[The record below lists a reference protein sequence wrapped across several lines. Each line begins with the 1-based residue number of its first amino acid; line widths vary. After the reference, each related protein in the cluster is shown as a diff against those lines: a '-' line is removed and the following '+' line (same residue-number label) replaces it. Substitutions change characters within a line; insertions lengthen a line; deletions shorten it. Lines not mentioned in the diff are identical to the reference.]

1 MLDPTAD
8 DQRYFFVHVMFVPGM
23 PILFPIESTVF
34 ERRYLYPNAEDA
46 DVFAAYMDYGY
57 VKRLTEERKR
67 RTKLFIGHLPFAAA
81 RYFGEGLKTIAFFCD
96 PVERAI
102 VHLKDWIATFA
113 PFRGRTAE
121 EIWEDREAYAA
132 YFDNI
137 QLRFFAITDLEH
149 GNDVFTK
156 MPLDE
161 GSVEQALRAVSSL
174 DFIGLMEDFDASMHA
189 LAREFSWPLP
199 DTEYKAPRRDV
210 AISEALRHRIMED
223 LKLDRAFY
231 EGVRRIYYEQKV
243 VRAAAG

>member
-1 MLDPTAD
+1 MLDPNAD
-8 DQRYFFVHVMFVPGM
+8 DTRYFFVHVMFVPGM

-34 ERRYLYPNAEDA
+34 ERRYLYPNAEDT

-57 VKRLTEERKR
+57 VKRLPDERKR
-67 RTKLFIGHLPFAAA
+67 RTKLFSGHLPFAAA
-81 RYFGEGLKTIAFFCD
+81 PYFGEGLKTFAFFCD

-113 PFRGRTAE
+113 PFRGQAAE
-121 EIWEDREAYAA
+121 AIWDDRDAHGA

-156 MPLDE
+156 MHLDE
-161 GSVEQALRAVSSL
+161 GSVDQALRAVDRL

-189 LAREFSWPLP
+189 LRRQFSWPLP
-199 DTEYKAPRRDV
+199 EGKYDAPVRDV
-210 AISEALRHRIMED
+210 AISAVLRERITED

-231 EGVRRIYYEQKV
+231 EGVRRLYYDRKAV
-243 VRAAAG
+243 GR

>member
-8 DQRYFFVHVMFVPGM
+8 GRRYFFVHVMFVPGM
-23 PILFPIESTVF
+23 PILFPIESSVF
-34 ERRYLYPNAEDA
+34 ERRYLYPNAEDT

-57 VKRLTEERKR
+57 VKRLPEERKR
-67 RTKLFIGHLPFAAA
+67 RTKLFSGHLPFAAA
-81 RYFGEGLKTIAFFCD
+81 SYFGESLETFAFFCD

-102 VHLKDWIATFA
+102 AHLKDWIATFA

-121 EIWEDREAYAA
+121 EIWADHEARAA

-156 MPLDE
+156 MLLDE
-161 GSVEQALRAVSSL
+161 SSVERALRAVDRL

-189 LAREFSWPLP
+189 LGKRFSWPLP
-199 DTEYKAPRRDV
+199 EGTYEAPVRDV
-210 AISEALRHRIMED
+210 AVSAELRHRITED

-231 EGVRRIYYEQKV
+231 EGVRRLYYDRKV
-243 VRAAAG
+243 AAG